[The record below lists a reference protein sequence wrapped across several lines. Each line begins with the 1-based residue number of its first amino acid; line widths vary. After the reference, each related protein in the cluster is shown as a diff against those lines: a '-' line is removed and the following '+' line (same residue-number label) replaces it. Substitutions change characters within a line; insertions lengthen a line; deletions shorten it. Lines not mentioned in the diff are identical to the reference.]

1 VAHILS
7 NRAKIEAGRSE
18 TVVLVG
24 ASGGTVWY
32 QAVAGVLWY
41 DAGAVPAGIAN
52 RIAEVTRQP
61 WDAIAVFPHATAFP
75 GDLRL
80 VARTA
85 TATQAGVAAAQTYT
99 VLDRRREGLGTR
111 GSGGGANYG
120 DRWLVKLRLRR

>member
-1 VAHILS
+1 MPLDSRKVAHIVA

-52 RIAEVTRQP
+52 RIGELTRQP
-61 WDAIAVFPHATAFP
+61 WDAIAVVPHSTSFP

-80 VARTA
+80 VARTS
-85 TATQAGVAAAQTYT
+85 TATQAGVAAAQTYL
-99 VLDRRREGLGTR
+99 VLDRKREGLGTR
-111 GSGGGANYG
+111 GAGAARTTATGG
-120 DRWLVKLRLRR
+120 W

>member
-1 VAHILS
+1 MPLDSRKVAHILS

-52 RIAEVTRQP
+52 RIAEVTRQT
-61 WDAIAVFPHATAFP
+61 AVR
-75 GDLRL
+75 GGIRWLIYGWR
-80 VARTA
+80 
-85 TATQAGVAAAQTYT
+85 G
-99 VLDRRREGLGTR
+99 RRRRR
-111 GSGGGANYG
+111 GQRRSGQRVPGRASTCWPSSSGFAPTCW
-120 DRWLVKLRLRR
+120 RWR